1 MNDGIRNEN
10 LICTQ
15 NSYFILI
22 KLYNWLRT
30 ALIISK
36 CSTWPINTIH
46 KWLLLNS
53 YDCILH
59 SLKHSSVNFVF
70 IRTHPKQ
77 PFFTFPATPTLW
89 SSGGGRSPTDLENYD
104 VRCVKKKKTCAYDK
118 PSVPACYFEQ
128 LCSQACTNYFP
139 DCWRPAV
146 SLGIMSHKHGFLFIT
161 SGSGVISASC
171 CTRPGPV
178 YRWKCHNTY
187 LAHTARDL
195 PLQVCLC
202 YPFSISLLF
211 SSLVH

>member
-104 VRCVKKKKTCAYDK
+104 VRCVKKKKKHALTISPRFRRAILNSSARRRVQIISQIAGGRRYHW
-118 PSVPACYFEQ
+118 E
-128 LCSQACTNYFP
+128 LCHISMGFCLLL
-139 DCWRPAV
+139 
-146 SLGIMSHKHGFLFIT
+146 LG
-161 SGSGVISASC
+161 
-171 CTRPGPV
+171 
-178 YRWKCHNTY
+178 
-187 LAHTARDL
+187 
-195 PLQVCLC
+195 
-202 YPFSISLLF
+202 
-211 SSLVH
+211 LV